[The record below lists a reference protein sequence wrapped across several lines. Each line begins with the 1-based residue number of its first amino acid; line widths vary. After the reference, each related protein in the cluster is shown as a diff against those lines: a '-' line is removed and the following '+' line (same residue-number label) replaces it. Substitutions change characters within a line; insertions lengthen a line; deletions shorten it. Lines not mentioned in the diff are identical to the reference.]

1 MHRRTNTPPIVAGV
15 IDGSIS
21 PDDAIKSMLSQAK
34 WLSNDELL
42 DTWTQLIKTRKFMWD
57 RAFQIGTMLTHVDVW
72 IALLEERVLPPEKIW
87 EAATCA
93 SRCTHEYEKTF
104 SIWHLVARSIEL
116 PLLSIEQMFELAK
129 RLMNNDFLNTVLKSG
144 RLTPSDVL
152 ITGYNTLVVKDRDG
166 DEDFRSYL
174 SSLEQCFDNEF
185 WEKDECLSALRNNPA
200 LGVASIILKKLVLGE
215 DELDEINAM
224 NWRENPKPWKVA
236 KHITIPM
243 IRQKSLSY
251 PKALLALRKY
261 SDSLEVR
268 GEILKRF
275 GNDSSAM
282 CEADFLSLLFNLTKT
297 SRIEEWEIAKLYYTA
312 QKSWIERNVQ

>member
-1 MHRRTNTPPIVAGV
+1 MYDESKIPSIVSS
-15 IDGSIS
+15 ILNGSMS
-21 PDDAIKSMLSQAK
+21 PDDAIKAMVLKERWCSK
-34 WLSNDELL
+34 EELL
-42 DTWTQLIKTRKFMWD
+42 STWIQLIKTKKIVSN
-57 RAFQIGTMLTHVDVW
+57 RAFEIGTMLNLVDVW
-72 IALLEERVLPPEKIW
+72 ITLLESRVLSTEKIW

-104 SIWHLVARSIEL
+104 KIWYLVATSIEL

-129 RLMNNDFLNTVLKSG
+129 RLRNNDFLITVLKSG

-152 ITGYNTLVVKDRDG
+152 ITGYNTLVVKDQDG

-185 WEKDECLSALRNNPA
+185 WEKDECLSALRNNPT
-200 LGVASIILKKLVLGE
+200 LGVASIILKKLVLRE

-224 NWRENPKPWKVA
+224 NWRENSKPWKVA

-261 SDSLEVR
+261 PDSIDVR

-275 GNDSSAM
+275 GNDSRAM
-282 CEADFLSLLFNLTKT
+282 CESDFLSVLLDLMNT
-297 SRIEEWEIAKLYYTA
+297 SRPNQWEIAELYRIA
-312 QKSWIERNVQ
+312 QKSWLERNVQ